1 MNTMIISAWPGL
13 ALAGV
18 LVTVP
23 VPNSMTY
30 GGVTI
35 PGPQAQPPAGHPDIA
50 FRPACTQVGAVYQ
63 ANGLVAHTIPLPDN
77 TIRTLIEMPPM
88 TQGDAVRELDTAG
101 LCKVG
106 GIDVPIVLTD
116 QLPQQ
121 SIGQVAAS
129 VSDAPP
135 MATVATDGDGF
146 AWGTV
151 ALLGGALVVG
161 LGVGGWLWLGKASYR
176 GRVLYQRPGFEDR
189 EPIITPPPADTEPST
204 EAPAEAPSTAA
215 AGADLVDQLWG

>member
-1 MNTMIISAWPGL
+1 MILSTWPGV
-13 ALAGV
+13 ALAG
-18 LVTVP
+18 LLATVP

-63 ANGLVAHTIPLPDN
+63 ANGLVAHTIPLPDG
-77 TIRTLIEMPPM
+77 TTRTLIEMNPM
-88 TQGDAVRELDTAG
+88 DGGKVVRELDTAG

-106 GIDVPIVLTD
+106 GIDVPIIFTD

-135 MATVATDGDGF
+135 IATVTTDEDGF

-151 ALLGGALVVG
+151 ALLGGVLVVG

-189 EPIITPPPADTEPST
+189 EPIITPPPADTE
-204 EAPAEAPSTAA
+204 APSDAPSAA
-215 AGADLVDQLWG
+215 ADGTDLVDQLWG

>member
-1 MNTMIISAWPGL
+1 MNIMILSMWPGL
-13 ALAGV
+13 ALAG
-18 LVTVP
+18 LLATVP

-35 PGPQAQPPAGHPDIA
+35 PGPQAQPPAGHDDIA
-50 FRPACTQVGAVYQ
+50 FRPACGQVGAVFQ
-63 ANGLVAHTIPLPDN
+63 ANGLVAHTIPLPDGS
-77 TIRTLIEMPPM
+77 IRTLVEMPPM
-88 TQGDAVRELDTAG
+88 DGAKVVRELDTAG

-106 GIDVPIVLTD
+106 GIEVPIIFTD

-129 VSDAPP
+129 VSDVPSV
-135 MATVATDGDGF
+135 ATVATEGDGF

-151 ALLGGALVVG
+151 ALLGGALGVG

-176 GRVLYQRPGFEDR
+176 GRVLYQRPGFDDGVDQ
-189 EPIITPPPADTEPST
+189 PIVTPPPADTEAPS
-204 EAPAEAPSTAA
+204 EAPSAA
-215 AGADLVDQLWG
+215 AEGADLVDQLWG